1 MKNSNENFEIL
12 DDMKPNEVTTIQVRE
27 ISDTAVH
34 KAEQVLIDN
43 GIEPCEAPVVLQ
55 ALGFVLLDTDLY
67 GED

>member
-1 MKNSNENFEIL
+1 MKSNNENFEIL
-12 DDMKPNEVTTIQVRE
+12 DDMEPNEITTIRVSE
-27 ISDTAVH
+27 ISNLAVH